1 MGISNVA
8 IKTFNST
15 GSQSVCRAN
24 KYKEDTLIESDFLTK
39 CNTKYINGTG
49 QTVVVGS
56 MKGFPNGTPSQAT
69 NQDTFDFTAFIADL
83 SSTLANIA
91 AILVIADNNN

>member
-24 KYKEDTLIESDFLTK
+24 KFKDDTLIESEFLTK

-49 QTVVVGS
+49 QTVVIGS
-56 MKGFPNGTPSQAT
+56 MIVVSHIKCYIMQLMIS
-69 NQDTFDFTAFIADL
+69 
-83 SSTLANIA
+83 
-91 AILVIADNNN
+91 

>member
-56 MKGFPNGTPSQAT
+56 M
-69 NQDTFDFTAFIADL
+69 
-83 SSTLANIA
+83 
-91 AILVIADNNN
+91 